1 MKLIKEA
8 EFLTRGY
15 GRTGGKDN
23 RRQQRARMLAFA
35 EHCAA
40 TGAHSFGQVGK
51 NHVISYWKAHRTLSP
66 ATAYIRPGGQKPR
79 HQLLEGPPGTLTS
92 NRILALARHPRTMAA
107 GGETRRAA

>member
-66 ATAYIRPGGQKPR
+66 ATAYAHWLAIRELWRLAGKPSV
-79 HQLLEGPPGTLTS
+79 PPE
-92 NRILALARHPRTMAA
+92 PRTTGAM
-107 GGETRRAA
+107 ESD

>member
-35 EHCAA
+35 EHCA
-40 TGAHSFGQVGK
+40 TMGAHSFGQVGK
-51 NHVISYWKAHRTLSP
+51 NHVISYWKVHRALSP
-66 ATAYIRPGGQKPR
+66 ATAYSHWLAIRELWRLAGKPGV
-79 HQLLEGPPGTLTS
+79 PPEPMT
-92 NRILALARHPRTMAA
+92 ARTMVPN
-107 GGETRRAA
+107 

>member
-51 NHVISYWKAHRTLSP
+51 NHVIDYWKAHRALSP
-66 ATAYIRPGGQKPR
+66 ATAYSHWLAIRELWRLAGKPGVPPR
-79 HQLLEGPPGTLTS
+79 PFE
-92 NRILALARHPRTMAA
+92 ILGL
-107 GGETRRAA
+107 